1 MKKWDAGTGILMR
14 QEEDKVSTQAGKES
28 SATVFVELLKAQCG
42 QGERGSPHMLK
53 VIMETIKPKHGSTLD
68 KTDSVLNTNGLK
80 RDDNLQV

>member
-42 QGERGSPHMLK
+42 
-53 VIMETIKPKHGSTLD
+53 
-68 KTDSVLNTNGLK
+68 
-80 RDDNLQV
+80 